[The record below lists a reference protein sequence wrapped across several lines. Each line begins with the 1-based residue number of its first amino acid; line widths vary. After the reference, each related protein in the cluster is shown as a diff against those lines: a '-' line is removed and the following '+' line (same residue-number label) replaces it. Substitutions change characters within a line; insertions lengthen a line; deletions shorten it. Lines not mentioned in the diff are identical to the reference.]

1 MPATRY
7 TARLAQSRLAAPLAA
22 MLVAG
27 TLLAGCVSASVGTA
41 IVEVDRDGVA
51 TVETRS
57 AGISTAP
64 RR

>member
-1 MPATRY
+1 MRKGYKMRIAPC
-7 TARLAQSRLAAPLAA
+7 AAV
-22 MLVAG
+22 MLLGGA
-27 TLLAGCVSASVGTA
+27 LLAGCVSASVGTA

-51 TVETRS
+51 TVDTRS